1 MECAQSELR
10 RELSFHG
17 FVHKDH
23 FNTLL
28 DKVRDLDRVIRFLDS
43 GVDPELTRYD
53 VLSRSTERYP
63 CVTVDELEVD
73 RRLKRLLKKQ
83 LSALLPVQSL
93 AVEQGLLKGK
103 DFLVVSATATGK
115 TLIGELARR

>member
-1 MECAQSELR
+1 MR
-10 RELSFHG
+10 PIRTDRELSFHG

-53 VLSRSTERYP
+53 VLSRSTKPGPR
-63 CVTVDELEVD
+63 V
-73 RRLKRLLKKQ
+73 
-83 LSALLPVQSL
+83 LPLTNS
-93 AVEQGLLKGK
+93 KW
-103 DFLVVSATATGK
+103 TTG
-115 TLIGELARR
+115 